1 MLRQLLTLIQAGEAQ
16 SLLAIAAKMNVSV
29 DMVRRMAG
37 ELAARGYLE
46 EVHLD
51 CDEPMPGCS
60 GCPIKRRCQTATRQW
75 VLTEKGKAVQF
86 PGNQSFTRAQNKP

>member
-1 MLRQLLTLIQAGEAQ
+1 MLGQLLALIRAGETQ

-46 EVHLD
+46 EVRLD

-60 GCPIKRRCQTATRQW
+60 GCPVKGKCQTATRQW
-75 VLTEKGKAVQF
+75 VLTEKGKAAK
-86 PGNQSFTRAQNKP
+86 G